1 MIIFV
6 RGHAGPGPGAAQSTG
21 AHEEECSSD
30 AISIAARAVPPPAA
44 AAMAGRAAAP
54 PAGSCRGAALRAD
67 VNIAIFPSETNYF
80 RKMKLKVV
88 ESMLVSAH
96 KPHLVTCHRLMCC
109 CHNI

>member
-6 RGHAGPGPGAAQSTG
+6 QGHAGPGPGAAQSTG

-30 AISIAARAVPPPAA
+30 AILPPVPRHRPQLQLS
-44 AAMAGRAAAP
+44 MAGRAAAP

>member
-30 AISIAARAVPPPAA
+30 AILPPVPRHRPQLQLWRAGPQLLQLAA
-44 AAMAGRAAAP
+44 AAA
-54 PAGSCRGAALRAD
+54 AALRAD